1 MKRFILIIA
10 LFTVIIFACTE
21 KSNTNELSKDE
32 VIFNIIEPGN
42 GIYVIAVKNV
52 NQQELQNKNYEAIH
66 KQNDR
71 ILKIERYNNKGNL
84 SDDFSVAA
92 VTKFEYDS
100 NGHVKYLKYFNK
112 DGKPGINSEFGY
124 SSIEYIYDDQ
134 NRVIMEIY
142 RDVNSKLLEIP
153 RDNLGD
159 IAKVNFLSPILAYE
173 YVGDELK
180 IKALDKNLNLLK
192 EVYGDKPCVPFI
204 DCGESER

>member
-1 MKRFILIIA
+1 
-10 LFTVIIFACTE
+10 VIY
-21 KSNTNELSKDE
+21 
-32 VIFNIIEPGN
+32 NIIEPGN
-42 GIYVIAVKNV
+42 GIYVIAEKNV
-52 NQQELQNKNYEAIH
+52 RKEELQNKSYEAIH
-66 KQNDR
+66 MQTDR
-71 ILKIERYNNKGNL
+71 ILKIERFNHQGKL
-84 SDDFSVAA
+84 SDNFSVAA

-100 NGHVKYLKYFNK
+100 NGRVKYLRYFDK
-112 DGKPGINSEFGY
+112 DGNPGINTEFGY

-142 RDVNSKLLEIP
+142 RDANSKLLEIP
-153 RDNLGD
+153 RDNSGD

-173 YVGDELK
+173 YVGNELK